1 MSKNL
6 LNYDEIRDQH
16 LDTMLKLAFK
26 HADALEAQDIMEE
39 SDTAECPVSEERAEA
54 TYKMFLDKLAKQEG
68 EEKRNARIVQLR
80 RSIPRIIQ
88 IAACLVLVMGIVT
101 PFAVANVESIRVKV
115 MELLI
120 SIQED
125 HTELSFVEN
134 ESAAFDVPAD
144 WQGTYYPAYIPEE
157 FSLVELGRIN
167 SYLRY
172 ENEQGTYIDF
182 TEYSADDSVDINSE
196 NAELSYTTIHGT
208 NAFVIEREDG
218 IIVTWGMEDKFFVL
232 ISNTTKDATLEIA
245 QNVQRI
251 SIK

>member
-1 MSKNL
+1 MSKNQ

-26 HADALEAQDIMEE
+26 HADALEAQDIMKE
-39 SDTAECPVSEERAEA
+39 SDTVECPVSEERAEA
-54 TYKMFLDKLAKQEG
+54 TYKMFLDKLAKQEV
-68 EEKRNARIVQLR
+68 EEKRNARIVQFR

-144 WQGTYYPAYIPEE
+144 WQGTYYPAYIPDE

-172 ENEQGTYIDF
+172 ENGQGTYIDF

-196 NAELSYTTIHGT
+196 NAELSYTTIHGA

-245 QNVQRI
+245 QSVQRI
-251 SIK
+251 S

>member
-1 MSKNL
+1 M
-6 LNYDEIRDQH
+6 
-16 LDTMLKLAFK
+16 
-26 HADALEAQDIMEE
+26 
-39 SDTAECPVSEERAEA
+39 
-54 TYKMFLDKLAKQEG
+54 
-68 EEKRNARIVQLR
+68 
-80 RSIPRIIQ
+80 
-88 IAACLVLVMGIVT
+88 
-101 PFAVANVESIRVKV
+101 
-115 MELLI
+115 
-120 SIQED
+120 
-125 HTELSFVEN
+125 
-134 ESAAFDVPAD
+134 
-144 WQGTYYPAYIPEE
+144 PEE